1 MKWRALYI
9 TSSNPTTPNK
19 KTLASSMT
27 AWVSF
32 IKVEWGPEKDDLMI
46 LLIFK

>member
-1 MKWRALYI
+1 VHPKQKAI
-9 TSSNPTTPNK
+9 
-19 KTLASSMT
+19 ASSMT